1 MVAQWKI
8 YWAVLDPAQGSEQAG
23 RRPVLV
29 ISADAV
35 NVLNTVT
42 VLPLTS
48 LKSTHRKIRANEV
61 LLAKQVTGL
70 DRASIGLGHQ
80 IRTVD
85 KARLESAAGEIK
97 DEQTRQL
104 LREAVKVQLA
114 L

>member
-8 YWAVLDPAQGSEQAG
+8 YWAVLDPAQGSEQTG
-23 RRPVLV
+23 RRQVLV
-29 ISADAV
+29 ISADVV

-70 DRASIGLGHQ
+70 DRASIALGHQ

-85 KARLESAAGEIK
+85 KLRLESVAGEIK

>member
-8 YWAVLDPAQGSEQAG
+8 YLVVLDPAQGSEQAG
-23 RRPVLV
+23 RRPVLI
-29 ISADAV
+29 ISADVV

-48 LKSTHRKIRANEV
+48 LKSPNRKIRANEV

-70 DRASIGLGHQ
+70 DRASIALGHQ

-85 KARLESAAGEIK
+85 KLRLESVAGEIK
-97 DEQTRQL
+97 DEQTRHL
-104 LREAVKVQLA
+104 VREAVKVQLA

>member
-29 ISADAV
+29 ISADVV

-48 LKSTHRKIRANEV
+48 LKSPHRKIRANEV

-70 DRASIGLGHQ
+70 DRESIALGHQ

-85 KARLESAAGEIK
+85 KLRLESVAGEIK

>member
-1 MVAQWKI
+1 M
-8 YWAVLDPAQGSEQAG
+8 
-23 RRPVLV
+23 V
-29 ISADAV
+29 ISADVV

-48 LKSTHRKIRANEV
+48 LKSQNRKIRANEV

-70 DRASIGLGHQ
+70 DRASIALGHQ

-85 KARLESAAGEIK
+85 KLRLESVAGEIK
-97 DEQTRQL
+97 DEQTRHL
-104 LREAVKVQLA
+104 VREAVKVQLA